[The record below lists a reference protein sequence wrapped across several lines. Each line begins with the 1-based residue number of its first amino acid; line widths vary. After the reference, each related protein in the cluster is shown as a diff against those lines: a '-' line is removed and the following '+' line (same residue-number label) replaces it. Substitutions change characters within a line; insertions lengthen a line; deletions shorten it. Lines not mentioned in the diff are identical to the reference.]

1 VSAFKQNYL
10 AKQSTVKSTTG
21 FKVPVDHCVTVLFLN
36 IITWPSKVKVG
47 LQKRVV
53 SELQGKMSK
62 RKQDEA
68 DVTISSSLKKKT
80 MAQLL
85 SIKEEHESKRNLYDT
100 ISAFLVDRD
109 SSTFPVDNLHLP
121 SKEDVLVEL
130 TRLTEHHEL
139 LVKTHRRLFD
149 IISTQPV
156 HDVDDEEE
164 EERREAEWVPTGTI
178 TWVIKK
184 GYIREVQ
191 K

>member
-1 VSAFKQNYL
+1 
-10 AKQSTVKSTTG
+10 
-21 FKVPVDHCVTVLFLN
+21 
-36 IITWPSKVKVG
+36 
-47 LQKRVV
+47 
-53 SELQGKMSK
+53 MSK

-85 SIKEEHESKRNLYDT
+85 SIKEEHERTRNLYDT

-139 LVKTHRRLFD
+139 LVKTHRHLFD

-156 HDVDDEEE
+156 HDVDEEE
-164 EERREAEWVPTGTI
+164 EEEQREAEWVTTGTI
-178 TWVIKK
+178 T
-184 GYIREVQ
+184 
-191 K
+191 